1 MKKTLILSVLQYVLS
16 TIYLEAMEIQR
27 ETLFPANS
35 DPSPVEQLFTSLRAP
50 EFSRESIQP
59 FMVVEDDPSHIKAT
73 KFIKLGL
80 MHYDASHK
88 EGEDRD
94 KEESCRKGDVCF
106 RQGRHYL
113 LAAQKQLPPASYF
126 LSKIA
131 HLLPVAVRDTVPIEI
146 ILEADIM
153 PNDSLP
159 ILAYKLSRLG
169 SIILTLT
176 PQKYGW
182 TEEIRETLAGQ
193 CFLNAGKEMSEWMR
207 QTHLTPERKAAD
219 FLESAL
225 LAQSYYNQAIPHLN
239 TKAATLIKKL
249 VDSLQRKIE
258 SAQKFYLFQNI
269 KAGFTDNQER
279 RSEINNSSYG
289 GPAPAWEDVMDNVI
303 KELKTK
309 APSKEK
315 AIKGMVDEKRLDQIR
330 NFIPESAL
338 GLPPSFLIQI
348 GLEAHDSPYKRAFKI
363 FKLAMNIRYYYSASA
378 DRDQAIADCCEK
390 AGDNLAEALEL
401 QQAHIT
407 TSLAPELLMDT
418 AMTAGQFY
426 LWALKNSGNESH
438 DLVHKAN
445 NFFQKTAEAVI
456 HIPAENYDWRVIGDK
471 TLREVILGNMDKIL
485 KIYGY

>member
-1 MKKTLILSVLQYVLS
+1 MKKILILSVLQYVLS

-27 ETLFPANS
+27 ETLFPPNPDQS
-35 DPSPVEQLFTSLRAP
+35 SIEQLFASLSAP
-50 EFSRESIQP
+50 EFSRESLQP
-59 FMVVEDDPSHIKAT
+59 FMVKEDDSSHIKAT

-80 MHYDASHK
+80 MLYDASHR
-88 EGEDRD
+88 EGEDRN
-94 KEESCRKGDVCF
+94 KEEFFRKGNLCF
-106 RQGRHYL
+106 HQGRQYL

-126 LSKIA
+126 LTKIA
-131 HLLPVAVRDTVPIEI
+131 HLLPAAVKDTVPSET

-169 SIILTLT
+169 SIILTLP
-176 PQKYGW
+176 PQRYDW
-182 TEEIRETLAGQ
+182 TEGMHETLAGQ
-193 CFLNAGKEMSEWMR
+193 CFLHAGKQMSEWIR
-207 QTHLTPERKAAD
+207 QSHLTPDNNAAD

-239 TKAATLIKKL
+239 PKAATIIKKL
-249 VDSLQRKIE
+249 ADNLQKKIE
-258 SAQKFYLFQNI
+258 AAQKFYLFQNI
-269 KAGFTDNQER
+269 KSGFTDNRER
-279 RSEINNSSYG
+279 RGAVNNSSYG
-289 GPAPAWEDVMDNVI
+289 GSAPAWGDVMDNVI
-303 KELKTK
+303 QELKTK

-315 AIKGMVDEKRLDQIR
+315 ALKGVFDEKRLDQIR

-338 GLPPSFLIQI
+338 ELPPSFLIQI

-363 FKLAMNIRYYYSASA
+363 FKLAMNIRYYYSPSA
-378 DRDQAIADCCEK
+378 DRDRAIADCCEK

-401 QQAHIT
+401 QQTHVR

-426 LWALKNSGNESH
+426 LWALKNSGDASH
-438 DLVHKAN
+438 VLAHKAN

-456 HIPAENYDWRVIGDK
+456 NIPPENYDWRVIGDK